1 MKEKKI
7 EWGEIGKLSNG
18 RLVVYNKKTKKIK
31 IENADSDY
39 LYILNPSRNE
49 REEILKIINKN
60 FKKVKRWQKVLELIR
75 KKL

>member
-7 EWGEIGKLSNG
+7 EWKEIGRLKNG
-18 RLVVYNKKTKKIK
+18 KFVIYHIKTKI
-31 IENADSDY
+31 INVESDY
-39 LYILNPSRNE
+39 MYSRIPNSDE